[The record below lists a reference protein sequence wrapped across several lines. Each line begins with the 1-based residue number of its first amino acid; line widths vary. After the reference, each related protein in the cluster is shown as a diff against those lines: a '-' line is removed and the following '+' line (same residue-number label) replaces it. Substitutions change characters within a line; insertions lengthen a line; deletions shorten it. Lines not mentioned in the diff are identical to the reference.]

1 MAWTTVQP
9 VISNLLMQ
17 RHTSQTHEK
26 RMNEHGIRSST
37 ENDTGPTF
45 DAMLLLNSWRTNMD
59 NKHCLS
65 TKIICT
71 ATGTKDGSS
80 FNALYNRC
88 GQQRTGGLRHAA
100 ACIRSDRWIRYVT
113 RGQSIDAFMASDKR
127 PRRDVQANDTRA
139 PADSFTR
146 WFARWHSQFFAHSCC
161 RSGFDLITRGAI
173 SEDRP
178 ASFATN

>member
-1 MAWTTVQP
+1 
-9 VISNLLMQ
+9 
-17 RHTSQTHEK
+17 
-26 RMNEHGIRSST
+26 
-37 ENDTGPTF
+37 
-45 DAMLLLNSWRTNMD
+45 MD

-146 WFARWHSQFFAHSCC
+146 
-161 RSGFDLITRGAI
+161 
-173 SEDRP
+173 
-178 ASFATN
+178 